1 MTAHQIAFLRP
12 AKILQEFERCPLAY
26 WPLGPL
32 EWHGPHLPLGTDP
45 LNAEKVSLQAAEIS
59 GGLVFPTFYW
69 GTERERDPATLKDLG
84 FEQDKWI
91 IGMDFP
97 ANSLLSHYASEEV
110 FAILVREQLRLM
122 SRMAFKVIL
131 IISGHAAANQMQVL
145 ARLAAEFSAQGKVK
159 VLVVIP
165 ICTDEDGV
173 KRIGHASRKETALM
187 MAHFPETVSLE
198 TLPPLPQPLRN
209 VDFAIVDD
217 ATFSGSPLADHT
229 VRAED
234 DPRHASQQ
242 DGEKIVRMSVVE
254 IVMLAQKALREAG

>member
-1 MTAHQIAFLRP
+1 MTAQQIAFLRP
-12 AKILQEFERCPLAY
+12 AQILQEIKRCPLAF

-32 EWHGPHLPLGTDP
+32 EWHAPHLPLGTDP
-45 LNAEKVSLQAAEIS
+45 LNAEKVSLLAAEIS

-69 GTERERDPATLKDLG
+69 GTERERDPATLEALG
-84 FEQDKWI
+84 FEPDRWI

-97 ANSLLSHYASEEV
+97 ANSLLSHYATEEI
-110 FAILVREQLRLM
+110 FAIMVREQLRLI
-122 SRMAFKVIL
+122 SRMAFKVII
-131 IISGHAAANQMQVL
+131 IISGHAAANHIQVL
-145 ARLAAEFSAQGKVK
+145 ERLAAEFSTQGRVK
-159 VLVVIP
+159 VLVAVP

-173 KRIGHASRKETALM
+173 RRVGHASRKETALM
-187 MAHFPETVSLE
+187 MAHFPKTVSLE
-198 TLPPLPQPLRN
+198 ALPPLPQPLRN

-242 DGEKIVRMSVVE
+242 EGEKIVRMSVVE
-254 IVMLAQKALREAG
+254 IAMLAQKALREAG